1 MFNAND
7 GAATVP
13 GIAAGECSTL
23 AVDGKVTLTGGS
35 TVNVGADGYAAAG
48 LSATGAPVGAV
59 ALADRSRGPC
69 CDTVKPVAQAAENPP
84 NSRGIPDSRSQNS
97 QIQKAVCWK
106 MAVSDFVPSSFES
119 GSMEDMGKKTK
130 HEKGAGSTPATVQ
143 LEKAG
148 VPFKTY
154 EYEHSNDHMDDGYGV
169 EAAKKLGFDEH
180 QVFKTLMADTGSE
193 RVVGVVPVSGHMDLK
208 ALAAAVGAKKA
219 SMADPKVAMRESGY
233 VVGGISPLGQ
243 RTHHRTVLD
252 ESALQFDEILL
263 SGGKRGFSVGVNPH
277 DLLKVL
283 NAVAAPIGTW

>member
-1 MFNAND
+1 M
-7 GAATVP
+7 
-13 GIAAGECSTL
+13 
-23 AVDGKVTLTGGS
+23 
-35 TVNVGADGYAAAG
+35 GADGYAAAG

-59 ALADRSRGPC
+59 ALAILLLT
-69 CDTVKPVAQAAENPP
+69 DTVKPVAQAAENPP
-84 NSRGIPDSRSQNS
+84 NSRGLPDSRSQNS
-97 QIQKAVCWK
+97 QIQPK
-106 MAVSDFVPSSFES
+106 MTVDTVVPSSFES
-119 GSMEDMGKKTK
+119 GSMENMGKKSK

-243 RTHHRTVLD
+243 RTHHKTVLD

>member
-1 MFNAND
+1 MSD
-7 GAATVP
+7 SPESGKQRIP
-13 GIAAGECSTL
+13 LTL
-23 AVDGKVTLTGGS
+23 
-35 TVNVGADGYAAAG
+35 
-48 LSATGAPVGAV
+48 
-59 ALADRSRGPC
+59 RM
-69 CDTVKPVAQAAENPP
+69 P
-84 NSRGIPDSRSQNS
+84 NSIETVV
-97 QIQKAVCWK
+97 A
-106 MAVSDFVPSSFES
+106 
-119 GSMEDMGKKTK
+119 GSMMGAMSKKK

-148 VPFKTY
+148 IAFTTY

-219 SMADPKVAMRESGY
+219 AMADPKVAMRESGY

-243 RTHHRTVLD
+243 RTKHKTVLD
-252 ESALQFDEILL
+252 DSALQFDKILL
-263 SGGKRGFSVGVNPH
+263 SGGKRGFSVGLNPH

-283 NAVAAPIGTW
+283 DGIAAPIGTW